1 MDALILSCSTG
12 GGHNTA
18 GHAIEDELKKR
29 GWQVTFL
36 NPYTLVGQ
44 GLTDCI
50 DRAYVKLAQR
60 APHLFG
66 VVYQLGNLYRK
77 LPWKSP
83 VYHLN
88 RKMAPVLAAYL
99 KEHPVDVI
107 FMPHLFPAE
116 IITQMKKQGYALPK
130 TVFIATDYT
139 CIPFTEETDCDA
151 YVIADRKLL
160 AEYTACGI
168 PKEKLYP
175 LGIPVR
181 KEFPCELSAAEA
193 KKRLGL
199 RADTQYV
206 LLSGGSIGAGKV
218 EISARMLWAHYR
230 LAHRQVELIVVCGNN
245 QRLYRRLS
253 KSRPARKG
261 MTVLSYTDQMA
272 LYMRACDVV
281 IGKPGGLS
289 STEAAVTGTALLFL
303 PPIPGC
309 ESRNISFFTRKGM
322 GIACFGHSSREL
334 CRMCDQALKKEIQKT
349 MLINQKKHSRKTAAV
364 DICDL
369 AIQLTET

>member
-12 GGHNTA
+12 GGHNAA

-29 GWQVTFL
+29 GYGVTFL
-36 NPYTLVGQ
+36 NPYTLVSRK
-44 GLTDCI
+44 LADTI
-50 DRAYVKLAQR
+50 DAAYVKPVQR

-88 RKMAPVLAAYL
+88 KNMAPVLAAYL

-116 IITQMKKQGYALPK
+116 IITQMKRQGYVLPK

-151 YVIADRKLL
+151 YVIADRKLVP
-160 AEYTACGI
+160 EYTACGMS
-168 PKEKLYP
+168 KEKLYP

-181 KEFPCELSAAEA
+181 KDFPCELTQEEA
-193 KKRLGL
+193 RKALGL
-199 RADTQYV
+199 KKDRQYV
-206 LLSGGSIGAGKV
+206 LLFGGSIGAGKV
-218 EISARMLWAHYR
+218 EISARMLWAHYYFQ
-230 LAHRQVELIVVCGNN
+230 HKNVEIIVVCGNN
-245 QRLYRRLS
+245 DKLYRRLS
-253 KSRPARKG
+253 KSRCTRHG
-261 MTVLSYTDQMA
+261 MMVLSYTEQMA
-272 LYMRACDVV
+272 AYMRACDVV

-289 STEAAVTGTALLFL
+289 STEAAVTGTSLLFL

-309 ESRNISFFTRKGM
+309 ESHNISFFTRKGM

-334 CRMCDQALKKEIQKT
+334 CRMCDEALKKKNSEEMIQ
-349 MLINQKKHSRKTAAV
+349 NQKLHIAPDAAAR
-364 DICDL
+364 ICDL
-369 AIQLTET
+369 AEQMV